1 MDPSAPVIPPL
12 TQLLGMAGIYAPLAL
27 GALGSILG
35 CTRAGQAACGA
46 MLETESGH
54 GRFVGV
60 AAMPASQTIYGIVI
74 MLALN
79 RSITASNAGAL
90 FALGVLAG
98 LIQFVSALYQG
109 SCAAAAIDAAKNKPE
124 ILGLAVAPAAIVEG
138 FAVFGFAFALLL
150 GAGIAR

>member
-1 MDPSAPVIPPL
+1 MDGSLASVL
-12 TQLLGMAGIYAPLAL
+12 EQFLGMSGIYAPLAL
-27 GALGSILG
+27 GALGSIVG

-60 AAMPASQTIYGIVI
+60 AAMPASQTIYGIVVT
-74 MLALN
+74 LALS
-79 RSITASNAGAL
+79 RAVHAGNAGSL

-98 LIQFVSALYQG
+98 LIQLVSAALQG

-150 GAGIAR
+150 GSALPK

>member
-1 MDPSAPVIPPL
+1 MDSSIPDSL
-12 TQLLGMAGIYAPLAL
+12 TAMLGMAGIYAPLAL
-27 GALGSILG
+27 GALGSVLG

-46 MLETESGH
+46 MLETETGH

-74 MLALN
+74 MLSLN
-79 RSITASNAGAL
+79 RPVTSGNAGAL

-98 LIQFVSALYQG
+98 LVQLVSALNQG
-109 SCAAAAIDAAKNKPE
+109 SCAAAAIDAAKNKPD

-150 GAGIAR
+150 GASLPA

>member
-1 MDPSAPVIPPL
+1 L
-12 TQLLGMAGIYAPLAL
+12 TSLLGIAGIYAPLAL
-27 GALGSILG
+27 GALGSAWGLS
-35 CTRAGQAACGA
+35 RAGQAACGA
-46 MLETESGH
+46 MLDTEHGH

-60 AAMPASQTIYGIVI
+60 AAMPSSQTIYGIVV

-79 RSITASNAGAL
+79 RPPTPGNAGAL

-98 LIQFVSALYQG
+98 LIQLVTAVYQG
-109 SCAAAAIDAAKNKPE
+109 TCVAAAIEAAKNKPE

-150 GAGIAR
+150 SANLPG

>member
-1 MDPSAPVIPPL
+1 MDPSL
-12 TQLLGMAGIYAPLAL
+12 TQLLGMIGIYSPLAL
-27 GALGSILG
+27 GAVGSVLG

-60 AAMPASQTIYGIVI
+60 AAMPASQTIYGIVVT
-74 MLALN
+74 LALN
-79 RSITASNAGAL
+79 RGITPANAGAL

-98 LIQFVSALYQG
+98 LIQMFSAMYQG
-109 SCAAAAIDAAKNKPE
+109 SCAASAIDAAKNKPE
-124 ILGLAVAPAAIVEG
+124 IMGLAVAPAAIVEG

-150 GAGIAR
+150 GGGIAK